1 MKMDLDRRAFLTSL
15 GGGLVGAVAAGSL
28 SSCGKGT
35 ATAPRQDTGDVAGQ
49 VLDLQGVPQGGFG
62 QLILMFAD
70 GRQVGPRI
78 TPDASGRFRFGD
90 LPPAPYQVRFHA
102 SGQAIVPEPYQHPFK
117 FDIEANRTTTLNV
130 RIQRGSFSQNL
141 VEIYCGDGFFQLMP
155 DGIENGETVVRQ
167 GTVVCWYNVGREVHT
182 VTGGP
187 WNDSGDLQKTQ
198 SFIWVAN
205 QAGIFP
211 YRCRYNSPQ
220 MQGTLRVTA

>member
-1 MKMDLDRRAFLTSL
+1 MDLDRRTFLSRL
-15 GGGLVGAVAAGSL
+15 GGGVLGTVATGSL
-28 SSCGKGT
+28 SACGKGT
-35 ATAPRQDTGDVAGQ
+35 ATAPRRETGSVAGQ
-49 VLDLQGVPQGGFG
+49 VLDLQGQTQGGFG

-70 GRQVGPRI
+70 GRQVGPRV
-78 TPDASGRFRFGD
+78 TPDAAGRYRLDG
-90 LPPAPYQVRFHA
+90 LSPGAYQIRFHA
-102 SGQAIVPEPYQHPFK
+102 AGQAIVPEPYQHPFK
-117 FDIEANRTTTLNV
+117 FEIEAGTTTALTV

-155 DGIENGETVVRQ
+155 DGVENGESVVRQ

-187 WNDSGDLQKTQ
+187 WSDSGDLQKTQ

-205 QAGIFP
+205 QTGVFP

-220 MQGTLRVTA
+220 MQATLRVTP